1 MPIFKVKKK
10 ADTVFVLLMEKPK
23 PYSKLFK
30 NDVDKYCPSIDF
42 SIPMNISSLF
52 CKNGYLYMLVDAFKF
67 FEEGAKPPFPDLKED
82 SNPVLVKLKLK

>member
-10 ADTVFVLLMEKPK
+10 SGHGFCPADGKAKT
-23 PYSKLFK
+23 YSKLFK

-52 CKNGYLYMLVDAFKF
+52 CKKRLSLYVGRCFQIL
-67 FEEGAKPPFPDLKED
+67 
-82 SNPVLVKLKLK
+82 